1 MVSILT
7 FTSVLNALRTIALAT
22 AFMATTDSRSSTRAR
37 VTRPSFVRLN
47 VAFDPSCEVTI
58 QSPGGRQLLG
68 GTNGTVALL
77 LRQWEPIAV
86 TQQPSDPKLKVAPVQ
101 LE

>member
-7 FTSVLNALRTIALAT
+7 FMSVLAALFNIALAT
-22 AFMATTDSRSSTRAR
+22 AFVATTDSSSTRAR

-47 VAFDPSCEVTI
+47 VAFDRSSEVTI
-58 QSPGGRQLLG
+58 QTSGGRQLLG

-77 LRQWEPIAV
+77 LHQWEPIAV
-86 TQQPSDPKLKVAPVQ
+86 TEQPSDPKLKVAPVQ
-101 LE
+101 LD